1 MKNTRNLTLSGLF
14 LALGITLP
22 FLTANLPQMGSAFL
36 PMHLPVLLC
45 GFVCGWP
52 WGLAVGLISP
62 LLRSVL
68 VGMPPLWPVAFA
80 MAFEMAAYGA
90 LTGILF
96 QKLPKSWPFAYI
108 SLIGAML
115 GGRIVWGLVMALI
128 SGSNFGFQAFLAGA
142 FVNAVPGIVIQLVL
156 VPALILAL
164 QRARLIPSE
173 LKA

>member
-14 LALGITLP
+14 LALGIILP

-45 GFVCGWP
+45 GFICGWP
-52 WGLAVGLISP
+52 WGLAVGFVSP

-68 VGMPPLWPVAFA
+68 AGMPPLWPTAVA

-90 LTGILF
+90 LTGFLF
-96 QKLPKSWPFAYI
+96 RKLPKTWPFLYV

-115 GGRIVWGLVMALI
+115 GGRIVWGLVMAAI
-128 SGSNFGFQAFLAGA
+128 AGANFGFQVFLAGA
-142 FVNAVPGIVIQLVL
+142 FVNAIPGIVIQIAL
-156 VPALILAL
+156 VPILILAL
-164 QRARLIPSE
+164 QRARLMPGEI
-173 LKA
+173 KA